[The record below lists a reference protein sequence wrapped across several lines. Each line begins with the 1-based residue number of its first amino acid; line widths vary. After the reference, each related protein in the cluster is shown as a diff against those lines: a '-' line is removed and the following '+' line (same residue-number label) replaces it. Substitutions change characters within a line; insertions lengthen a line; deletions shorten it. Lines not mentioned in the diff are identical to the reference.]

1 MDIAEGKLEEDGIPK
16 GILNSPHH
24 FDILKRMIH
33 EKYLPPLKLH
43 EFFTIDEELEFHNLS
58 NKPINDDQG
67 NLINYLDDD
76 IGELRIVLD
85 PERKRLGSSVK
96 GCVKNGQDLKA
107 ALEKLNKRA
116 CEECKNNVDN
126 AIENVLSGAKYERLD
141 EKGIKTVED
150 FSLNPFL

>member
-1 MDIAEGKLEEDGIPK
+1 MDISEGKLEQDGIPK

-24 FDILKRMIH
+24 FDILKRLIH

-43 EFFTIDEELEFHNLS
+43 EFFTVDEELELKNLS
-58 NKPINDDQG
+58 NKPIIDD
-67 NLINYLDDD
+67 LDDN

-96 GCVKNGQDLKA
+96 GCVKKGQDLKA

-141 EKGIKTVED
+141 EKGIKTD
-150 FSLNPFL
+150 DKFPLNPFHFQ